1 MDFLFINT
9 QELSALMELPLIQRV
24 TYLMGI
30 RPYMDRQTGVVG
42 IKRRISY
49 QSLREALYV
58 APIAGVKTGS
68 PSQQQVKRAIK
79 SLEKSGLIS
88 IQSTAKHLILKCILA
103 ESDKTVQKQ
112 ADPRPTPQADMIQSS
127 NKPEKSTNYADTH
140 SQPDRGEMA
149 QADPPHNSVNNY
161 VCLYARFEKFCLLY
175 PQKSSKQKSWEEFQ
189 KLNPSEEFF
198 AEIMNALQQQIDA
211 MHLLQS
217 HGQWTPKWKYPANWL
232 AQHCWEDEI
241 NPNLTQEI
249 SHANHQRSH
258 SNQQSVDPFWD
269 SCKDGIDDTPETN
282 VIDFNQHR
290 KT

>member
-1 MDFLFINT
+1 MEFLFINT

-30 RPYMDRQTGVVG
+30 RPYMDRQTGIVG

-49 QSLREALYV
+49 QSLREVLYV

-79 SLEKSGLIS
+79 SLEKYGLIS
-88 IQSTAKHLILKCILA
+88 IQSTEKHLILKCILA
-103 ESDKTVQKQ
+103 ESDKIDQKQ
-112 ADPRPTPQADMIQSS
+112 ADPRPTHEAGMRQVL
-127 NKPEKSTNYADTH
+127 NKPEKSTNYSDIH
-140 SQPDRGEMA
+140 SQADLGEMT

-161 VCLYARFEKFCLLY
+161 VCLYARFEKFWSLY

-189 KLNPSEEFF
+189 KINPSEELFG
-198 AEIMNALQQQIDA
+198 EIMSTLQQQIDA
-211 MHLLQS
+211 MLLLQS

-241 NPNLTQEI
+241 NLNLTQEI

-282 VIDFNQHR
+282 VIDFNQRR

>member
-1 MDFLFINT
+1 MHFLFINT
-9 QELSALMELPLIQRV
+9 EELNALMELPLIQRV
-24 TYLMGI
+24 AYLMGI
-30 RPYMDRQTGVVG
+30 RPYMDRQTGIVG

-88 IQSTAKHLILKCILA
+88 IQSTEKHLILKCILA

-112 ADPRPTPQADMIQSS
+112 ADPRPTPQADMRQAL
-127 NKPEKSTNYADTH
+127 NKSEKSTNYTDTCSQADW
-140 SQPDRGEMA
+140 SEMA

-161 VCLYARFEKFCLLY
+161 ICLYARFEKFWSLY

-189 KLNPSEEFF
+189 KLNSSEEFF
-198 AEIMNALQQQIDA
+198 AEIMNALQQQIDT
-211 MHLLQS
+211 MLLLQS

-241 NPNLTQEI
+241 NLNLTQEI

-258 SNQQSVDPFWD
+258 NSKRSVDPFWD
-269 SCKDGIDDTPETN
+269 SCKAGIEDAPETN
-282 VIDFNQHR
+282 VIDFSQRR